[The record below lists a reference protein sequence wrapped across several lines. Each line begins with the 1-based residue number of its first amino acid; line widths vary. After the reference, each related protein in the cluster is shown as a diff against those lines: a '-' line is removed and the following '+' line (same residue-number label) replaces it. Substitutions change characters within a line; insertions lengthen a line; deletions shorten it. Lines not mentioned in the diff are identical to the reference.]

1 MDDNM
6 KYTHANL
13 NDAYIDMGM
22 WRIALGF
29 KLYLMTFTF
38 NPIGG
43 SEETKKRI
51 MIDEIER
58 LYAKL
63 LNYTF
68 RHPAKV
74 GALEKPLW
82 IYAHDCPVPKG
93 GGFNRD
99 HLFNIVQN
107 DGLHGHAIALQPPV
121 SRMKKG
127 LQTYVED
134 NQERIH
140 GAGHAFF
147 QVDVREVEKD
157 PAYVIGYAT
166 KSLRRKRID
175 AGEMLV
181 LPKAPSEITRYSAYE
196 RDLMRQDE
204 ETKRAARIKARAASS
219 YS

>member
-1 MDDNM
+1 M

-22 WRIALGF
+22 WRIAQGF
-29 KLYLMTFTF
+29 KAYLMTFTF

-43 SEETKKRI
+43 SEQAKKRI

-68 RHPAKV
+68 RHPGKV
-74 GALEKPLW
+74 DALEKPLW
-82 IYAHDCPVPKG
+82 IYAHDWPVPKG
-93 GGFNRD
+93 EGIKRD

-127 LQTYVED
+127 LQMHVED

-147 QVDVREVEKD
+147 QVDVREVED
-157 PAYVIGYAT
+157 RPEYVIGYAT
-166 KSLRRKRID
+166 KSLRRKRMD
-175 AGEMLV
+175 ADEILV
-181 LPKAPSEITRYSAYE
+181 LPKARSEVTRYSPFE
-196 RDLMRQDE
+196 RGLMRQDE
-204 ETKRAARIKARAASS
+204 ETKRAARIKARTASS
-219 YS
+219 KG